1 DPPPDIPHGTHSGR
15 LMDTFP
21 YNLLVLLPS
30 QLYLIASLISHVLFP
45 AVGCGTPTRLQ
56 FAELNKEY
64 KNWTEFPVGTTVRYT
79 CLPGY
84 ARHSQ
89 IPPTIKCLEN
99 QTWSE
104 AKRFCRR
111 KFCRCFSVI

>member
-1 DPPPDIPHGTHSGR
+1 MLPPPGFVVESTSALASQLRFTTSLIPHV
-15 LMDTFP
+15 FF
-21 YNLLVLLPS
+21 
-30 QLYLIASLISHVLFP
+30 FP
-45 AVGCGTPTRLQ
+45 AVGCGTPTLLQ

-64 KNWTEFPVGTTVRYT
+64 KNWTEFPVGTTVKYT
-79 CLPGY
+79 CQPGY

-89 IPPTIKCLEN
+89 IAPTITCLEN

-111 KFCRCFSVI
+111 KFYRCFFVISITV